1 MEGHHEYFEEESSSG
16 NGGWV
21 TWFCDLEGHEFFVEV
36 SRLSSLPPRLMKT
49 TYATV
54 STSMGYET
62 EYNTIRKICIKLI
75 QPQ

>member
-36 SRLSSLPPRLMKT
+36 SSRLHLLVWQVDED
-49 TYATV
+49 Y
-54 STSMGYET
+54 
-62 EYNTIRKICIKLI
+62 IRDSFNLYGLRNRV
-75 QPQ
+75 QYYT